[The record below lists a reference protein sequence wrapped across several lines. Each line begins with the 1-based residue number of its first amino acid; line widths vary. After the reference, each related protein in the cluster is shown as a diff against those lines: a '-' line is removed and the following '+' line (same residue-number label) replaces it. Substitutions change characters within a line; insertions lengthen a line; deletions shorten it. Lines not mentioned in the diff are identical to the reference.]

1 LNRLEEL
8 LRHAELRLP
17 LIRCTERERIADL
30 VRTVTGWTADAE
42 KLMARRG
49 PERLTIDAAQA
60 LLDKADASS
69 REF

>member
-1 LNRLEEL
+1 MLSCACLSSG
-8 LRHAELRLP
+8 AK
-17 LIRCTERERIADL
+17 ERERIAEL